1 MHVAEVVIVPR
12 GLSRS
17 QAAAYV
23 GIGTTLFDRL
33 VTAGKMPHPREIGGR
48 RIWDRHEVDMA
59 FDDLPRL
66 GEAEDASNP
75 WDTRLGTSSRAED
88 AQAGTTTSPPHI
100 PNAYSPASLAK
111 RWACSERLVRNL
123 VQKGELAPMLLGGK
137 LLRITRDVVEAYEMK
152 NHGAKPRHPRKGGD

>member
-1 MHVAEVVIVPR
+1 MKVADVVIVPR

-66 GEAEDASNP
+66 GEAEPAQNP
-75 WDTRLGTSSRAED
+75 WDVAFGFV
-88 AQAGTTTSPPHI
+88 
-100 PNAYSPASLAK
+100 SPA
-111 RWACSERLVRNL
+111 
-123 VQKGELAPMLLGGK
+123 
-137 LLRITRDVVEAYEMK
+137 
-152 NHGAKPRHPRKGGD
+152 GDRR